1 MGLLPPGWQWVAGTG
16 SDPQPYFRVFN
27 PVSQSEKFDPD
38 GDYIRHFVPELKNVK
53 GKAIHEPHKHLK
65 ISEFKAT
72 GYPKP
77 IVDHAKARKKA
88 IARFKNPGTEA
99 DE

>member
-1 MGLLPPGWQWVAGTG
+1 MPGQL
-16 SDPQPYFRVFN
+16 
-27 PVSQSEKFDPD
+27 
-38 GDYIRHFVPELKNVK
+38 IRRLSS
-53 GKAIHEPHKHLK
+53 AIHEPHKHLK

-88 IARFKNPGTEA
+88 IARFKK
-99 DE
+99 